1 MRDAAETAGSVS
13 AANRLRRARR
23 PCPSRRAL
31 YGFACMRRL
40 AKAVAERRRLE
51 SVLDA
56 LPFNFAAAKA
66 DGEFL
71 YLHYTNPAF
80 DGAKRLREFGA
91 KDEKLYKRAFREIS
105 DTAAKTAK
113 FEFESSVENGRRYE
127 AGGAP
132 GSPKTCSASRF
143 FCSRA

>member
-1 MRDAAETAGSVS
+1 MSLCAALVSAAACANAAETAGSVS
-13 AANRLRRARR
+13 AATAFA
-23 PCPSRRAL
+23 AL
-31 YGFACMRRL
+31 AALALAAGVVCFACMRRL

-105 DTAAKTAK
+105 DTAAKTVK
-113 FEFESSVENGRRYE
+113 FEFDSSVENGRRDRK
-127 AGGAP
+127 
-132 GSPKTCSASRF
+132 SVV
-143 FCSRA
+143 